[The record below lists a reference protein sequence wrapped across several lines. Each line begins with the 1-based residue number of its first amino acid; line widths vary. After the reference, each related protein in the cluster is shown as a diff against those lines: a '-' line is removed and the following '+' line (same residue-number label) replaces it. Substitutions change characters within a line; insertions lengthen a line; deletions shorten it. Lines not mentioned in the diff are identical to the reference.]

1 MLCVY
6 VAARVLSQQ
15 NGRQWAKLWLHVHCS
30 HSRRSVSIGFV
41 PAELRREA
49 KQALGALQRPK
60 VLPPFGSYLGR
71 YVYHHN
77 PSIIWFYRPRPT
89 ERDSNSRVNS
99 SSLLHPSRLGTF
111 RAGGVGTSAVGGE
124 GGRQT
129 GNGGGGGG
137 RRGHSLDSEVGGIS
151 PQDVE
156 TALAGNQIDGKRV
169 LTVQI
174 GDFMSDRDSV
184 RGSGKTSARGSGKTS
199 VGGSSKSGGVTP
211 KPQDILSPRL
221 RIKLPTTDGH
231 GNITAPASITE
242 SPPLASSS
250 RRSTHWGPPGP
261 RKSNLSASPPMSNIW
276 SSQTEIQQEN
286 HESISSAEVEMREAG
301 WESGRRPS
309 ASVLAMDELEA
320 LAREVD
326 AELSHNTPGLFRTPR
341 ASASEREIE
350 GLERGSQEHALGVG
364 GWSWAELAGGL
375 SGGRASGS
383 FSSRGGSHAD
393 TPPTSRQSSDPRM

>member
-1 MLCVY
+1 MCTARIPAGLSRSGLCPLNFVEKQSKRWGHY
-6 VAARVLSQQ
+6 KGQRSCRLS
-15 NGRQWAKLWLHVHCS
+15 GRIWEDTCTTT
-30 HSRRSVSIGFV
+30 I
-41 PAELRREA
+41 
-49 KQALGALQRPK
+49 RPS
-60 VLPPFGSYLGR
+60 FGSTDRGLLNATRTPGSTPARCSIPHAWERSEPAVLG
-71 YVYHHN
+71 
-77 PSIIWFYRPRPT
+77 PRP
-89 ERDSNSRVNS
+89 S
-99 SSLLHPSRLGTF
+99 
-111 RAGGVGTSAVGGE
+111 E
-124 GGRQT
+124 GK
-129 GNGGGGGG
+129 GGGGGG